1 MNQQL
6 QTKVENISKIKNKQ
20 LIAKQKS
27 AKGMRI
33 CLCKCL
39 CLSLSKEYVYLDKLD
54 KLQKRVC
61 RTVGLTLAA
70 SL

>member
-1 MNQQL
+1 MNQKL

-39 CLSLSKEYVYLDKLD
+39 CLSLCKEYVYLDKLD

>member
-20 LIAKQKS
+20 LVAKQKS
-27 AKGMRI
+27 VKRMRI

-39 CLSLSKEYVYLDKLD
+39 CLSLCKEYVYLDKLD

>member
-39 CLSLSKEYVYLDKLD
+39 CLSLCKEYVYLDKLD

>member
-20 LIAKQKS
+20 LVAKQKS
-27 AKGMRI
+27 VKGMRI

-39 CLSLSKEYVYLDKLD
+39 CLSLCKEYVYLDKLD